1 MLIHKTEAEVLIS
14 IKNKIEEPLVC
25 KTILEDV
32 KPGILQRLM
41 PERVEKIFS
50 YLQNIKTLRQVWK
63 FLNRVRKI
71 TLFYMDLSKD
81 LLFALR
87 LLTLVGGVS
96 YVATHLVSFPSQIIL
111 ISLTSA
117 LLPVILSAFIISS
130 NPLVVTGFY
139 YQNKF
144 ANISKWKMFLL
155 RVLAFFFFPLI
166 PALLFD
172 VKGNMHHKLNV
183 SSKDAFYVTDIAAGI
198 YF

>member
-1 MLIHKTEAEVLIS
+1 
-14 IKNKIEEPLVC
+14 
-25 KTILEDV
+25 
-32 KPGILQRLM
+32 
-41 PERVEKIFS
+41 
-50 YLQNIKTLRQVWK
+50 
-63 FLNRVRKI
+63 
-71 TLFYMDLSKD
+71 MDLSKD

-130 NPLVVTGFY
+130 NPLIVTGFY

-172 VKGNMHHKLNV
+172 VKGAHWWRPLIKGVKFQKNTKIPNVYIKLKLV
-183 SSKDAFYVTDIAAGI
+183 K
-198 YF
+198 